1 MLKEFKSNSVEYE
14 TPDSIFL
21 PLKNEFGLKV
31 DLAASEKII
40 NLKNFIVLKMMLFNM
55 IGLKIV
61 G

>member
-31 DLAASEKII
+31 DLAASEKNHKLEKFYSID
-40 NLKNFIVLKMMLFNM
+40 
-55 IGLKIV
+55 
-61 G
+61 